1 VWTPDFPAQPEMQ
14 MFAIQVRNAL
24 NGSKPKTL
32 EEGSWAMPYFDW
44 DEESELL
51 RGLMGGLQVPI
62 NELINAA
69 LLVSSRRVARVS
81 FEKQDDAEALMDSY
95 DKGVVLAQMSHY
107 SPMEHQVRPIT
118 EPDLRN
124 GAVNRLIHVPMDLFR
139 DHRTITF
146 KKLPR
151 ERMWCGN
158 LRGVVQFRK
167 LLPYEDNAGVKRALE
182 AAKAY
187 EDETNAG
194 N

>member
-1 VWTPDFPAQPEMQ
+1 
-14 MFAIQVRNAL
+14 
-24 NGSKPKTL
+24 
-32 EEGSWAMPYFDW
+32 
-44 DEESELL
+44 
-51 RGLMGGLQVPI
+51 MGGLSVPI

-81 FEKQDDAEALMDSY
+81 FERQDDAEALMESY

-124 GAVNRLIHVPMDLFR
+124 GSINSKIHVPMDLFR
-139 DHRTITF
+139 DHRVVNF

-158 LRGVVQFRK
+158 LRGVIQFRK
-167 LLPYEDNAGVKRALE
+167 LLPYEDNAGVKRAME
-182 AAKAY
+182 AAKRY
-187 EDETNAG
+187 EQESAS
-194 N
+194 